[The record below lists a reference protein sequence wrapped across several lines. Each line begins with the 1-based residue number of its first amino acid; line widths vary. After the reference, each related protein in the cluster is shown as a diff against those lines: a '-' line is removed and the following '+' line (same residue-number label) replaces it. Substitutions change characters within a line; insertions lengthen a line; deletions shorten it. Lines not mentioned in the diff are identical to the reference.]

1 MARIAYAI
9 MGEGGGHASR
19 NSVIISKLAE
29 QGHRIDVFTSF
40 RTYDEL
46 SARFKN
52 SKKVKVHRIQG
63 LRYIY
68 DPDKGKVSLRGTLE
82 HNFWTVIKY
91 PRTAFLLRKKAK
103 KGDYDLLIYDL
114 DFLFSIANVP
124 YAKKN
129 NIPTIMISHFAGFQF
144 GKFKAGKRIQQKIR
158 TLKLLLNL
166 FNPRADLMLLN
177 SFYSPDTIK
186 DSRVKFVGPLLKQE
200 VYKHRPTDKGYVL
213 VYINRPLEKMLYQKL
228 SMIKDYKFIVYTRKP
243 GLLSPK
249 LHIKLKEFSPSFVSD
264 LASCTCVIG
273 PAGIELPSEAVYYEK
288 PMLAIPLKNQV
299 EQSVNGFFIEKL
311 GIGKSIWFDQLS
323 VSNILSFLK
332 HQKEYKKSIRKFKKT
347 KFKIGT
353 DEVMREI
360 NRVLNKANGKE
371 ES

>member
-29 QGHRIDVFTSF
+29 QGHAIDVFTSF
-40 RTYDEL
+40 RSYDEL
-46 SARFKN
+46 SVRFKN
-52 SKKVKVHRIQG
+52 SKNVRVHKIQG

-68 DPDKGKVSLRGTLE
+68 NPDKGKVSLRRTLS
-82 HNFWTVIKY
+82 HNFLTVIKY
-91 PRTAFLLRKKAK
+91 PRTAYLLRKKAK
-103 KGDYDLLIYDL
+103 KGNYDLFIYDL

-124 YAKKN
+124 FAKKN
-129 NIPTIMISHFAGFQF
+129 KIPTIMISHFAGFQF
-144 GKFKAGKRIQQKIR
+144 GKFKTGKRIQKKIR

-177 SFYSPDTIK
+177 AFYSPDIIK
-186 DSRVKFVGPLLKQE
+186 NPRVKFVGPLLKQE
-200 VYKHRPTDKGYVL
+200 VYKHRPTDKGFVL
-213 VYINRPLEKMLYQKL
+213 VYINQPLEKMLYPKL

-243 GLLSPK
+243 ELFSPK
-249 LHIKLKEFSPSFVSD
+249 PHIKLKKFSPGFVSD
-264 LASCTCVIG
+264 LASCTCIIG
-273 PAGIELPSEAVYYEK
+273 PAGIELPSEAAYYEK

-299 EQSVNGFFIEKL
+299 EQSVNGFYIEKL
-311 GIGKSIWFDQLS
+311 GIGKSIWFDKLS

-332 HQKEYKKSIRKFKKT
+332 HQKEYKKSIRKFKKK

-353 DEVMREI
+353 DEVMKEI
-360 NRVLNKANGKE
+360 NAALKKGDN
-371 ES
+371 

>member
-29 QGHRIDVFTSF
+29 QGDTIDVFTSF

-46 SARFKN
+46 SAKYQSNKRVNVLK
-52 SKKVKVHRIQG
+52 IPG
-63 LRYIY
+63 LRYVY
-68 DPDKGKVSLRGTLE
+68 NPDKGKVSIRGTLR
-82 HNFWTVIKY
+82 HNFWTVTKY
-91 PRTAFLLRKKAK
+91 PRTAYLLRKKARQ
-103 KGDYDLLIYDL
+103 GNYDLFIYDL
-114 DFLFSIANVP
+114 DFLFSIANVH
-124 YAKKN
+124 YARKN

-144 GKFKAGKRIQQKIR
+144 GKFRVGKRIQKKIR

-177 SFYSPDTIK
+177 AFYSPDTIK
-186 DSRVKFVGPLLKQE
+186 DPRVKFVGPLLKQE

-213 VYINRPLEKMLYQKL
+213 VYINQPLEKMLYPKL
-228 SMIKDYKFIVYTRKP
+228 SMIKDYTFIVYTKKP
-243 GLLSPK
+243 EMFNPK
-249 LHIKLKEFSPSFVSD
+249 PHIKLKKFSPSFVSD

-273 PAGIELPSEAVYYEK
+273 PAGIELPSEAAYYEK

-311 GIGKSIWFDQLS
+311 GIGKSIWFDKLS
-323 VSNILSFLK
+323 VSSILSFLK
-332 HQKEYKKSIRKFKKT
+332 HQKEYKKSIRKFKRK

-353 DEVMREI
+353 DKVMEEI
-360 NRVLNKANGKE
+360 NRVLKKARVN
-371 ES
+371 